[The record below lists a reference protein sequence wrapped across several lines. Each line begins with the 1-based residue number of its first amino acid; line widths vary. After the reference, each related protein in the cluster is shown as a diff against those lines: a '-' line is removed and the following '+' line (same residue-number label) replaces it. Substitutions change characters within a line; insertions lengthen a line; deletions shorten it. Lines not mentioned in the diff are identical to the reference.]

1 MDKSAPSTRTVSST
15 QTASLAKPLP
25 SVQSVSNI
33 QKDFISNHQKRKR
46 MVIYIRVLILIV
58 FFALW
63 EFSARAGILDAF
75 IFSSPTRILSCMLQM
90 TSDGSL
96 FYHTGITIAETIIS
110 FLLVTGIGLLVAILL
125 WTKQSL
131 SEILEPYL
139 VVLNSLPKT
148 ALAPVLIV
156 WLGNNIKTIIVA
168 AVSVAVFGTIL
179 TIYTGFQSVDP
190 EKIKLIYTFQGTRKD
205 VLLKVILPSTVPLII
220 STMKVNIGLSL
231 VGVIIGE
238 FLAANAGLGY
248 LIIYGSQVFKL
259 DWVLM
264 SILILCVLAGILYL
278 ITGRLEKRYGKLK

>member
-1 MDKSAPSTRTVSST
+1 MDKSL
-15 QTASLAKPLP
+15 SLKQQQYINEIA
-25 SVQSVSNI
+25 
-33 QKDFISNHQKRKR
+33 KRKR
-46 MVIYIRVLILIV
+46 KVSYIRILILIG

-63 EFSARAGILDAF
+63 ECCARLNILDPF
-75 IFSSPTRILSCMLQM
+75 IFSSPSRIFRCFLSM
-90 TSDGSL
+90 TKNGSI
-96 FYHTGITIAETIIS
+96 FYHTAITIGETLVS
-110 FLLVTGIGLLVAILL
+110 FFFVTVLGILAAILL
-125 WTKQSL
+125 WLKQSL

-179 TIYTGFQSVDP
+179 TIYTGFQNVDP
-190 EKIKLIYTFQGTRKD
+190 EKVKLIYTFRGTKKD
-205 VLLKVILPSTVPLII
+205 VLSKVIIPSTVPLII

-259 DWVLM
+259 DFVLM
-264 SILILCVLAGILYL
+264 SILILCILAAVLYQFTEI
-278 ITGRLEKRYGKLK
+278 LEKKYGKIK

>member
-1 MDKSAPSTRTVSST
+1 MTNI
-15 QTASLAKPLP
+15 P
-25 SVQSVSNI
+25 SVVQ
-33 QKDFISNHQKRKR
+33 QEYISRHKKRKR
-46 MVIYIRVLILIV
+46 FVTTIRILILIC
-58 FFALW
+58 FFATW
-63 EFSARAGILDAF
+63 EISTKAGVLDAF
-75 IFSSPTRILSCMLQM
+75 IFSSPSRILSCMAGMLR
-90 TSDGSL
+90 DGSL
-96 FYHTGITIAETIIS
+96 FYHTGITVGETIIS
-110 FLLVTGIGLLVAILL
+110 FLLVTVIGIFFAIML
-125 WTKQSL
+125 WMNQSL

-190 EKIKLIYTFQGTRKD
+190 EKIKLIYTFRGNKRD
-205 VLLKVILPSTVPLII
+205 VLGKVILPSTIPLII

-264 SILILCVLAGILYL
+264 SILILCILAGILYL
-278 ITGRLEKRYGKLK
+278 ITGKLEKKYGAAK